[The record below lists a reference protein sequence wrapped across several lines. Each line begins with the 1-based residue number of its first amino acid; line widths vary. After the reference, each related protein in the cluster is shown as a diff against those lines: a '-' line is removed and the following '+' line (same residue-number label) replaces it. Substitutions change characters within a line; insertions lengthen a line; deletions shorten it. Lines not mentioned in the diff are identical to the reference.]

1 VDNFEGE
8 SVPRE
13 LWNNV
18 LNSLESSVNKQS
30 FNMWLK
36 DTEPLS
42 MSENILKIRVL
53 DEVTRRH
60 ISEQYLT
67 QISSKLREI
76 TGQNY
81 ICEFITSNGYAPGQD
96 DKSSVKQDAQDK
108 TFFKREPMPT
118 ESTLNPKYTF
128 ENFVIG
134 PNNQY
139 AHAAAY
145 SVSQA
150 PGTQVNPLF
159 IYGSTGLGKTHLLQA
174 IGHYCNKEKPYLKV
188 LFVSTQD
195 FISEFINSIRN
206 RTQESFQIKYRH
218 VDILLIDD
226 IQFLENKEETQNEF
240 FHVFNSLHENKKQIV
255 ISSDRPPKQIATLAD
270 RLRTRF
276 EWGMITDIQAPNLE
290 TREAILRDKAEKEKL
305 IISDDA
311 CNYIARRIKSNIR
324 ALESAVSK
332 LKMISNFS
340 SEEITIDHV
349 KLNLKELFDVDL
361 NKTVSA
367 TDIINKV
374 SEKFDVSVEDLKS
387 KSRHSRI
394 IQPRF
399 VGMYLCRELAGLTTT
414 EIGKEFGDRDH
425 STVINACNK
434 ISEDIV
440 NDPEFK
446 EHINDLIVEL
456 KS

>member
-1 VDNFEGE
+1 
-8 SVPRE
+8 
-13 LWNNV
+13 
-18 LNSLESSVNKQS
+18 
-30 FNMWLK
+30 MWLK

-42 MSENILKIRVL
+42 ISDNILKIKVI
-53 DEVTRRH
+53 DEVTKRH
-60 ISEQYLT
+60 ISEQYSN
-67 QISSKLREI
+67 QISLKLKEI

-81 ICEFITSNGYAPGQD
+81 ICEFVTTNGFPPEHKDTSKGIQTSNTNTYFKRDQM
-96 DKSSVKQDAQDK
+96 SSV
-108 TFFKREPMPT
+108 
-118 ESTLNPKYTF
+118 SSLNPKYTF

-174 IGHYCNKEKPYLKV
+174 IGNYINMEKPYLKV
-188 LFVSTQD
+188 LFVTTGD
-195 FISEFINSIRN
+195 FVTEFINAIRN

-240 FHVFNSLHENKKQIV
+240 FQVFNSLHGNKKQIV

-305 IISDDA
+305 IISDEA
-311 CNYIARRIKSNIR
+311 FNYIARRIKSNIR
-324 ALESAVSK
+324 ALEAAVSK
-332 LKMISNFS
+332 LKMVSQFS
-340 SEEITIDHV
+340 REEITIDLV
-349 KLNLKELFDVDL
+349 KLHLKELFDVDS
-361 NKTVSA
+361 NKMVSII
-367 TDIINKV
+367 DIINKV
-374 SEKFDVSVEDLKS
+374 SEKFNVSPDDLKS
-387 KSRHSRI
+387 KSRQGRI

-399 VGMYLCRELAGLTTT
+399 IGMYLARDLAGMTHTD
-414 EIGKEFGDRDH
+414 IGKEFGDRDH

-434 ISEDIV
+434 IMEDMN

-446 EHINDLIVEL
+446 ELINDLIIEL

>member
-1 VDNFEGE
+1 
-8 SVPRE
+8 VPRE

-18 LNSLESSVNKQS
+18 LHSLESSVNKQS

-42 MSENILKIRVL
+42 ISDNILKIKVI
-53 DEVTRRH
+53 DEVTKRH
-60 ISEQYLT
+60 ISEQYLN
-67 QISSKLREI
+67 QISLKLKEI
-76 TGQNY
+76 TGQQY
-81 ICEFITSNGYAPGQD
+81 ICEFVTSNGFVPEQSEKTGGIQ
-96 DKSSVKQDAQDK
+96 SVPNNSY
-108 TFFKREPMPT
+108 FKREQMST

-174 IGHYCNKEKPYLKV
+174 IGNYINHEKPYLKV
-188 LFVSTQD
+188 LFVSTGD
-195 FISEFINSIRN
+195 FITEFINAIRN

-240 FHVFNSLHENKKQIV
+240 FQVFNSLHGNKKQIA
-255 ISSDRPPKQIATLAD
+255 ISSDRPPKQIATLTD

-290 TREAILRDKAEKEKL
+290 TREAILRNKAEKEKL
-305 IISDDA
+305 VISDEA
-311 CNYIARRIKSNIR
+311 FNYIARRIKSNIR
-324 ALESAVSK
+324 ALEAAVSK
-332 LKMISNFS
+332 LKMISQFTR
-340 SEEITIDHV
+340 EEITIELV
-349 KLNLKELFDVDL
+349 KLHLKELFDVDS
-361 NKTVSA
+361 NKMVSVN
-367 TDIINKV
+367 DIINKV
-374 SEKFDVSVEDLKS
+374 SEKFDVSREDLKS

-399 VGMYLCRELAGLTTT
+399 IGMYLARDLAGMTTT
-414 EIGKEFGDRDH
+414 DIGKEFGDRDH

-434 ISEDIV
+434 IMEDMN

-446 EHINDLIVEL
+446 ELINDLIIEL

>member
-1 VDNFEGE
+1 M
-8 SVPRE
+8 PRE

-18 LNSLESSVNKQS
+18 LNSLESSVNRQS

-36 DTEPLS
+36 DTEPVS
-42 MSENILKIRVL
+42 ISDNILKIKVI
-53 DEVTRRH
+53 DEVTKRH
-60 ISEQYLT
+60 ISEQYMN
-67 QISSKLREI
+67 QISLKLKEI
-76 TGQNY
+76 TGENY
-81 ICEFITSNGYAPGQD
+81 ICEFVISNGF
-96 DKSSVKQDAQDK
+96 SSESDNSTVPQSINNNSS
-108 TFFKREPMPT
+108 FKRDQVMST
-118 ESTLNPKYTF
+118 ISTLNPKYTF

-174 IGHYCNKEKPYLKV
+174 IGHYISKEKPYLKV
-188 LFVSTQD
+188 LFVSTGD
-195 FISEFINSIRN
+195 FITEFINAIRN

-240 FHVFNSLHENKKQIV
+240 FQVFNSLHNNKKQIA

-276 EWGMITDIQAPNLE
+276 EWGMITDIQPPNLE

-305 IISDDA
+305 VISDEA
-311 CNYIARRIKSNIR
+311 FNYIARRIKSNIR
-324 ALESAVSK
+324 ALEAAVSK
-332 LKMISNFS
+332 LKMISMFS
-340 SEEITIDHV
+340 REEITIDLV
-349 KLNLKELFDVDL
+349 KQNLKELFDVDS
-361 NKTVSA
+361 NKMVSV

-374 SEKFDVSVEDLKS
+374 SEKFDVSLEDLKS

-399 VGMYLCRELAGLTTT
+399 IGMYLARELAGMTTT
-414 EIGKEFGDRDH
+414 DIGKEFGDRDH

-434 ISEDIV
+434 IMEDMN

-446 EHINDLIVEL
+446 EIINDLIIEL

>member
-1 VDNFEGE
+1 M
-8 SVPRE
+8 PRE
-13 LWNNV
+13 LWNSV
-18 LNSLESSVNKQS
+18 LESLESSVNKQS

-36 DTEPLS
+36 DTEPVSLS
-42 MSENILKIRVL
+42 NHILKIKVI

-60 ISEQYLT
+60 ISEQYLS
-67 QISSKLREI
+67 QISSKLKEI
-76 TGQNY
+76 TGINY
-81 ICEFITSNGYAPGQD
+81 VCEFIISNGFTHNKDGELSPVHSLHN
-96 DKSSVKQDAQDK
+96 KSYYKKEHVSIVQ
-108 TFFKREPMPT
+108 
-118 ESTLNPKYTF
+118 SLNPKYTF
-128 ENFVIG
+128 DNFVVG

-139 AHAAAY
+139 AHAASY

-174 IGHYCNKEKPYLKV
+174 IGHFVSIEKPFLKV

-195 FISEFINSIRN
+195 FIAEFINSIRN

-240 FHVFNSLHENKKQIV
+240 FHVFNTLHENKKQIV
-255 ISSDRPPKQIATLAD
+255 ISSDRPPKQISTLAD

-290 TREAILRDKAEKEKL
+290 TREAILRDKAEKEK
-305 IISDDA
+305 IMISDEA
-311 CNYIARRIKSNIR
+311 FNYIARRIKSNIR

-332 LKMISNFS
+332 LKMISMFKN
-340 SEEITIDHV
+340 EQITLDDV
-349 KLNLKELFDVDL
+349 KLNLKELFDVDS
-361 NKTVSA
+361 NKMVSI
-367 TDIINKV
+367 TDIMNKV
-374 SEKFDVSVEDLKS
+374 SERFNVSVSDLTS

-394 IQPRF
+394 VQPRF
-399 VGMYLCRELAGLTTT
+399 ISIYLARELSGMTTT
-414 EIGKEFGDRDH
+414 EIGREFGDRDH

-434 ISEDIV
+434 IFVDM
-440 NDPEFK
+440 NRDPELK
-446 EHINDLIVEL
+446 ELISDLIVEL

>member
-1 VDNFEGE
+1 M
-8 SVPRE
+8 PRE

-18 LNSLESSVNKQS
+18 LQSLESSVNRQS

-42 MSENILKIRVL
+42 LKDQILKIKVI

-60 ISEQYLT
+60 ISEQYMP

-76 TGQNY
+76 TGKNFS
-81 ICEFITSNGYAPGQD
+81 CEFIISNGFAANHDQEDPVSGQSTQSPLFMRDKIAPV
-96 DKSSVKQDAQDK
+96 S
-108 TFFKREPMPT
+108 P
-118 ESTLNPKYTF
+118 LNPKYTF
-128 ENFVIG
+128 ENFVVG

-139 AHAAAY
+139 AHAASY

-174 IGHYCNKEKPYLKV
+174 IGHYINKEKPYLKV
-188 LFVSTQD
+188 LFVSTQN
-195 FISEFINSIRN
+195 FLAEFVNSIRN
-206 RTQESFQIKYRH
+206 GTQASFQIKYRH

-255 ISSDRPPKQIATLAD
+255 ISSDRPPKQISTLAD

-276 EWGMITDIQAPNLE
+276 EWGMITDIQPPNLE
-290 TREAILRDKAEKEKL
+290 TREAILRDKADKEK
-305 IISDDA
+305 IVISDEA
-311 CNYIARRIKSNIR
+311 FNYIARRIKSNIR

-332 LKMISNFS
+332 LKMISMFKNEQIS
-340 SEEITIDHV
+340 IDDV
-349 KLNLKELFDVDL
+349 KVNLKELFDVDS
-361 NKTVSA
+361 NKMVS
-367 TDIINKV
+367 IIEIMNKV
-374 SEKFDVSVEDLKS
+374 AEKFNVSVEDLKS

-394 IQPRF
+394 VQPRF
-399 VGMYLCRELAGLTTT
+399 IGIYLSRELTGMTTT
-414 EIGKEFGDRDH
+414 DIGREFGDRDH

-434 ISEDIV
+434 ISEDMKR
-440 NDPEFK
+440 DAEFK
-446 EHINDLIVEL
+446 EFISDLIFEI
-456 KS
+456 KG

>member
-1 VDNFEGE
+1 
-8 SVPRE
+8 
-13 LWNNV
+13 
-18 LNSLESSVNKQS
+18 
-30 FNMWLK
+30 MWLK
-36 DTEPLS
+36 DTQPLS
-42 MSENILKIRVL
+42 IKENIFKIKVM
-53 DEVTRRH
+53 DEVARRH
-60 ISEQYLT
+60 ITEQYIT
-67 QISSKLREI
+67 QISSKLKEI

-81 ICEFITSNGYAPGQD
+81 ICEIVTSNGFTPEPADSGAPAM
-96 DKSSVKQDAQDK
+96 KNNPI
-108 TFFKREPMPT
+108 FKREQMQT
-118 ESTLNPKYTF
+118 ESTLNPQYTF

-150 PGTQVNPLF
+150 PGNQVNPLF

-174 IGHYCNKEKPYLKV
+174 IGHYINREKPYLKV
-188 LFVSTQD
+188 LFISTQN

-218 VDILLIDD
+218 VDLLLIDD
-226 IQFLENKEETQNEF
+226 IQFIETKEETQNEF
-240 FHVFNSLHENKKQIV
+240 FNVFNSLHENKKQIV

-276 EWGMITDIQAPNLE
+276 EWGMIIDIQAPNLE
-290 TREAILRDKAEKEKL
+290 TREAILRNKAEKEKL
-305 IISDDA
+305 MISDEA
-311 CNYIARRIKSNIR
+311 FSYIARRIKSNIR

-332 LKMISNFS
+332 LKMISMFDGS
-340 SEEITIDHV
+340 EITIDHV
-349 KLNLKELFDVDL
+349 KINLKELFDVDS
-361 NKTVSA
+361 NKMVSIS
-367 TDIINKV
+367 DIMNKV
-374 SEKFDVSVEDLKS
+374 SEKFDVSVDDLKS

-399 VGMYLCRELAGLTTT
+399 IGMYLSRELAGMTTT
-414 EIGKEFGDRDH
+414 DIGKEFGDRDH

-434 ISEDIV
+434 ITDDMNSNSEFKEIV
-440 NDPEFK
+440 ND
-446 EHINDLIVEL
+446 LIIEL

>member
-1 VDNFEGE
+1 M
-8 SVPRE
+8 PRE

-18 LNSLESSVNKQS
+18 LLSLESSVNKQS

-36 DTEPLS
+36 DTEPVS
-42 MSENILKIRVL
+42 ISDNILKIKVI
-53 DEVTRRH
+53 DEVTKRH
-60 ISEQYLT
+60 ISEQYLN
-67 QISSKLREI
+67 QISLKLREI
-76 TGQNY
+76 TGQQY
-81 ICEFITSNGYAPGQD
+81 ICEFVTSNGFVSEHS
-96 DKSSVKQDAQDK
+96 DKNNGIQSMPNNSY
-108 TFFKREPMPT
+108 FKRDQM
-118 ESTLNPKYTF
+118 STVSSLNPKYTF

-174 IGHYCNKEKPYLKV
+174 IGNYINIEKPYLKV
-188 LFVSTQD
+188 LFVSTGD
-195 FISEFINSIRN
+195 FITEFINAIRN

-240 FHVFNSLHENKKQIV
+240 FQVFNSLHGNKKQIV

-305 IISDDA
+305 DISDEA
-311 CNYIARRIKSNIR
+311 FNYIARRIKSNIR
-324 ALESAVSK
+324 ALEAAVSK
-332 LKMISNFS
+332 LKMITQFTR
-340 SEEITIDHV
+340 EEISIDLV
-349 KLNLKELFDVDL
+349 KLHLKELFDVDS
-361 NKTVSA
+361 NKMVSIS
-367 TDIINKV
+367 DIINKV
-374 SEKFDVSVEDLKS
+374 SEKFGVSQEDLKS

-399 VGMYLCRELAGLTTT
+399 IGMYLARDLAGMTTT
-414 EIGKEFGDRDH
+414 DIGKEFGDRDH

-434 ISEDIV
+434 ILEDMN

-446 EHINDLIVEL
+446 ELINDLIIEL

>member
-1 VDNFEGE
+1 L
-8 SVPRE
+8 PRE

-18 LNSLESSVNKQS
+18 LQSLESCINKQS

-36 DTEPLS
+36 DTEPVS
-42 MSENILKIRVL
+42 ISENLLTIKVI

-60 ISEQYLT
+60 IAEQYLPK
-67 QISSKLREI
+67 ISIKLKEI

-81 ICEFITSNGYAPGQD
+81 ICELVTSNGYVPESKPGRYSNSGLHSINSTRDQM
-96 DKSSVKQDAQDK
+96 SVV
-108 TFFKREPMPT
+108 
-118 ESTLNPKYTF
+118 STLNPKYTF
-128 ENFVIG
+128 DNFVIG

-139 AHAAAY
+139 ACAAAE
-145 SVSQA
+145 SVANA

-174 IGHYCNKEKPYLKV
+174 IGHFINKEKPYLKV
-188 LFVSTQD
+188 LFVSTGD
-195 FISEFINSIRN
+195 FITEFINSIRN

-218 VDILLIDD
+218 VDLLLIDD

-276 EWGMITDIQAPNLE
+276 EWGMITDIGVPNLE
-290 TREAILRDKAEKEKL
+290 TREAILRNKAEKENL
-305 IISDDA
+305 AISDDVF
-311 CNYIARRIKSNIR
+311 NYIARRIKSNIR
-324 ALESAVSK
+324 ALEAAVSK
-332 LKMISNFS
+332 LKMISMK
-340 SEEITIDHV
+340 EQITIDHV
-349 KLNLKELFDVDL
+349 KIHLKELFDVDS
-361 NKTVSA
+361 NKMVSIS
-367 TDIINKV
+367 DIIKKV
-374 SEKFDVSVEDLKS
+374 AEKYDVSVEDIKS

-399 VGMYLCRELAGLTTT
+399 IGMYLSRELAGMTTT
-414 EIGKEFGDRDH
+414 DIGKEFGDRDH

-434 ISEDIV
+434 ILDDMN
-440 NDPEFK
+440 NDSEFK
-446 EHINDLIVEL
+446 ELINDLILEL

>member
-1 VDNFEGE
+1 MEI
-8 SVPRE
+8 
-13 LWNNV
+13 WNTV
-18 LNSLESSVNKQS
+18 LHSLEASVNKQS

-36 DTEPLS
+36 DIEPIS
-42 MSENILKIRVL
+42 ISNNILTIKVT

-60 ISEQYLT
+60 ISEQYLN
-67 QISSKLREI
+67 QIYSKLKEI

-81 ICEFITSNGYAPGQD
+81 KCELITSNGLSIESEKKDTQN
-96 DKSSVKQDAQDK
+96 SVSFTINNNQQK
-108 TFFKREPMPT
+108 TRNIMSDM
-118 ESTLNPKYTF
+118 STLNPKYTF

-174 IGHYCNKEKPYLKV
+174 IGHYISQEKPYLKI

-195 FISEFINSIRN
+195 FISEFINAIRN
-206 RTQESFQIKYRH
+206 RTPESFQIKYRH
-218 VDILLIDD
+218 VDLLLIDD

-240 FHVFNSLHENKKQIV
+240 FHVFNQLHENKKQIV

-290 TREAILRDKAEKEKL
+290 TREAILRDKADKEKL
-305 IISDDA
+305 IISDEA
-311 CNYIARRIKSNIR
+311 FNYIARRIKSNIR
-324 ALESAVSK
+324 ALEAAVSK
-332 LKMISNFS
+332 LNMISSFS
-340 SEEITIDHV
+340 NQEITIDLV
-349 KLNLKELFDVDL
+349 KMHLKELFDVDS
-361 NKTVSA
+361 NKMVSV
-367 TDIINKV
+367 TDIIKKV
-374 SEKFDVSVEDLKS
+374 SVKFDVSVEDIKS

-399 VGMYLCRELAGLTTT
+399 IGMYLARELAGMTTT
-414 EIGKEFGDRDH
+414 DIGKEFGDRDH

-434 ISEDIV
+434 IFEDMK

-446 EHINDLIVEL
+446 ELIDDLIIEL

>member
-1 VDNFEGE
+1 M
-8 SVPRE
+8 PKE
-13 LWNNV
+13 LWNSV
-18 LNSLESSVNKQS
+18 LQSMESSVNKQS

-36 DTEPLS
+36 DTEPVS
-42 MSENILKIRVL
+42 ISDNILKIKVI

-60 ISEQYLT
+60 ITERYLT
-67 QISSKLREI
+67 QICSKLKEI
-76 TGQNY
+76 TGRMY
-81 ICEFITSNGYAPGQD
+81 VCEFITSNGASVDNRNFAAVQKNTNRFSAGQFPD
-96 DKSSVKQDAQDK
+96 TTS
-108 TFFKREPMPT
+108 
-118 ESTLNPKYTF
+118 LNPKYTF

-150 PGTQVNPLF
+150 PGTQINPLF

-174 IGHYCNKEKPYLKV
+174 IGQYINREKPYLKV
-188 LFVSTQD
+188 LFISTQD

-240 FHVFNSLHENKKQIV
+240 FHVFNSLHENKKQIA
-255 ISSDRPPKQIATLAD
+255 ISSDRPPKLIATLAD

-276 EWGMITDIQAPNLE
+276 EWGMITDIQPPNLE

-311 CNYIARRIKSNIR
+311 FNYIARRIKSNIR

-332 LKMISNFS
+332 LKMIATLNNEQIS
-340 SEEITIDHV
+340 IDHV
-349 KLNLKELFDVDL
+349 KVYLKELFDIDSNRMV
-361 NKTVSA
+361 TVL
-367 TDIINKV
+367 DIMKKV
-374 SEKFDVSVEDLKS
+374 AEKFFVTVDDIKS

-399 VGMYLCRELAGLTTT
+399 IGMYLARELTGMTTT
-414 EIGKEFGDRDH
+414 DIGREFGDRDH
-425 STVINACNK
+425 STVINAYNK
-434 ISEDIV
+434 ISEDMT
-440 NDPEFK
+440 NDSELK
-446 EHINDLIVEL
+446 ELVNDLIVEL
-456 KS
+456 KC

>member
-1 VDNFEGE
+1 
-8 SVPRE
+8 
-13 LWNNV
+13 
-18 LNSLESSVNKQS
+18 
-30 FNMWLK
+30 MWLK
-36 DTEPLS
+36 DTQPLS
-42 MSENILKIRVL
+42 ITENIFKIKVM

-60 ISEQYLT
+60 ITEQYIT
-67 QISSKLREI
+67 QISSKLKEI

-81 ICEFITSNGYAPGQD
+81 ICEIVTSNGFVPDQAE
-96 DKSSVKQDAQDK
+96 SRAATAQN
-108 TFFKREPMPT
+108 TQVFKRDQMIT
-118 ESTLNPKYTF
+118 ESTLNPQYTF

-174 IGHYCNKEKPYLKV
+174 IGHYINKEKPYLKV
-188 LFVSTQD
+188 LFVSTQN
-195 FISEFINSIRN
+195 FISEFINAIRN

-218 VDILLIDD
+218 VDLLLIDD
-226 IQFLENKEETQNEF
+226 IQFIENKEETQNEF
-240 FHVFNSLHENKKQIV
+240 FNVFNSLHENKKQIV

-276 EWGMITDIQAPNLE
+276 EWGMIIDIQAPNLE
-290 TREAILRDKAEKEKL
+290 TREAILRNKAEKEQL
-305 IISDDA
+305 IISDEA
-311 CNYIARRIKSNIR
+311 FGYIARRIKSNIR

-332 LKMISNFS
+332 LKMISMFS
-340 SEEITIDHV
+340 GSEITIENV
-349 KLNLKELFDVDL
+349 KINLKELFDVDS
-361 NKTVSA
+361 NKMVSV

-374 SEKFDVSVEDLKS
+374 SAKFDVSVEDLKS
-387 KSRHSRI
+387 KSRHGRL

-399 VGMYLCRELAGLTTT
+399 IGMYLARELAGMTTT
-414 EIGKEFGDRDH
+414 DIGKEFGDRDH

-434 ISEDIV
+434 IIEDM
-440 NDPEFK
+440 NSNNEFK
-446 EHINDLIVEL
+446 EIIDDLIVEL

>member
-1 VDNFEGE
+1 
-8 SVPRE
+8 
-13 LWNNV
+13 
-18 LNSLESSVNKQS
+18 
-30 FNMWLK
+30 MWLK

-42 MSENILKIRVL
+42 ISDNILKIKVI
-53 DEVTRRH
+53 DEVTKRH
-60 ISEQYLT
+60 ISEQYSN
-67 QISSKLREI
+67 QISLKLKEI
-76 TGQNY
+76 TGLNY
-81 ICEFITSNGYAPGQD
+81 ICEFVTTNGFSPEQK
-96 DKSSVKQDAQDK
+96 DKSIGSQPVNSNSY
-108 TFFKREPMPT
+108 FKREQM
-118 ESTLNPKYTF
+118 SSVSSLNPKYTF

-174 IGHYCNKEKPYLKV
+174 IGNYINMEKPYLKV
-188 LFVSTQD
+188 LFVTTGD
-195 FISEFINSIRN
+195 FVTEFINAIRN

-240 FHVFNSLHENKKQIV
+240 FQVFNSLHGNKKQIV

-305 IISDDA
+305 VISDEA
-311 CNYIARRIKSNIR
+311 FNYIARRIKSNIR
-324 ALESAVSK
+324 ALEAAVSK
-332 LKMISNFS
+332 LKMVSQFS
-340 SEEITIDHV
+340 REEITIDLV
-349 KLNLKELFDVDL
+349 KLHLKELFDVDS
-361 NKTVSA
+361 NKMVSIS
-367 TDIINKV
+367 DIISKV
-374 SEKFDVSVEDLKS
+374 SEKFNVSPDDLKS
-387 KSRHSRI
+387 KSRQGRI

-399 VGMYLCRELAGLTTT
+399 IGMYLARDLAGMTHTD
-414 EIGKEFGDRDH
+414 IGKEFGDRDH

-434 ISEDIV
+434 IMDDIK

-446 EHINDLIVEL
+446 ELINDLIIEL

>member
-1 VDNFEGE
+1 VQKQ
-8 SVPRE
+8 
-13 LWNNV
+13 LWNSV
-18 LNSLESSVNKQS
+18 LQSLEMNVNRQS

-36 DTEPLS
+36 DTEPVS
-42 MSENILKIRVL
+42 VSDNILKIKVI

-60 ISEQYLT
+60 ISEQYLP
-67 QISSKLREI
+67 QIYSKLREL
-76 TGQNY
+76 TGRNY
-81 ICEFITSNGYAPGQD
+81 VCEFITSNGTLFQNNETGNTTGE
-96 DKSSVKQDAQDK
+96 KKVNSSMRDQ
-108 TFFKREPMPT
+108 MSNI
-118 ESTLNPKYTF
+118 STLNPKYTF

-159 IYGSTGLGKTHLLQA
+159 IYGLTGLGKTHLLQA
-174 IGHYCNKEKPYLKV
+174 IGHYINKEKPYLKV

-206 RTQESFQIKYRH
+206 RTQESFQIKYRL

-255 ISSDRPPKQIATLAD
+255 ISSDRPPKLIATLAD

-290 TREAILRDKAEKEKL
+290 TREAILRDKADKEKL
-305 IISDDA
+305 IISDEA
-311 CNYIARRIKSNIR
+311 FSYIARRIKSNIR

-332 LKMISNFS
+332 LKMLSRFHDEQIS
-340 SEEITIDHV
+340 IDQV
-349 KLNLKELFDVDL
+349 KIYLKELFDVDS
-361 NKTVSA
+361 NKSVS
-367 TDIINKV
+367 V
-374 SEKFDVSVEDLKS
+374 SEIMKKIEEKFYVSVDEIKS
-387 KSRHSRI
+387 KGRHSKI

-399 VGMYLCRELAGLTTT
+399 VGMYLARELSGMTTT
-414 EIGKEFGDRDH
+414 DIGKEFGDRDH

-434 ISEDIV
+434 IAEDMK
-440 NDPEFK
+440 NNPEFK
-446 EHINDLIVEL
+446 ELIDDLIMEL

>member
-1 VDNFEGE
+1 M
-8 SVPRE
+8 PRE
-13 LWNNV
+13 IWNTV
-18 LNSLESSVNKQS
+18 LESLESSVNKQS

-36 DTEPLS
+36 DTQPLS
-42 MSENILKIRVL
+42 ITENIFKIKVM

-60 ISEQYLT
+60 ITEQYIT
-67 QISSKLREI
+67 QISSKLKEI

-81 ICEFITSNGYAPGQD
+81 ICEIVTSNGFVPDQAE
-96 DKSSVKQDAQDK
+96 SRAATAQN
-108 TFFKREPMPT
+108 TQVFKRDQMIT
-118 ESTLNPKYTF
+118 ESTLNPQYTF

-174 IGHYCNKEKPYLKV
+174 IGHYINKEKPYLKV
-188 LFVSTQD
+188 LFVSTQN
-195 FISEFINSIRN
+195 FISEFINAIRN

-218 VDILLIDD
+218 VDLLLIDD
-226 IQFLENKEETQNEF
+226 IQFIENKEETQNEF
-240 FHVFNSLHENKKQIV
+240 FNVFNSLHENKKQIV

-276 EWGMITDIQAPNLE
+276 EWGMIIDIQAPNLE
-290 TREAILRDKAEKEKL
+290 TREAILRNKAEKEQL
-305 IISDDA
+305 IISDEA
-311 CNYIARRIKSNIR
+311 FGYIARRIKSNIR

-332 LKMISNFS
+332 LKMISMFS
-340 SEEITIDHV
+340 GSEITIENV
-349 KLNLKELFDVDL
+349 KINLKELFDVDS
-361 NKTVSA
+361 NKMVSV

-374 SEKFDVSVEDLKS
+374 SAKFDVSVEDLKS
-387 KSRHSRI
+387 KSRHGRL

-399 VGMYLCRELAGLTTT
+399 IGMYLARELAGMTTT
-414 EIGKEFGDRDH
+414 DIGKEFGDRDH

-434 ISEDIV
+434 IIEDM
-440 NDPEFK
+440 NSNNEFK
-446 EHINDLIVEL
+446 EIIDDLIVEL

>member
-1 VDNFEGE
+1 M
-8 SVPRE
+8 PKE
-13 LWNNV
+13 LWNTV
-18 LNSLESSVNKQS
+18 LESLELSVNKQS
-30 FNMWLK
+30 FNLWLK
-36 DTEPLS
+36 DTEPVS
-42 MSENILKIRVL
+42 ISDNTIKIKVI

-60 ISEQYLT
+60 ISEQYLP
-67 QISSKLREI
+67 QISSKLKEI

-81 ICEFITSNGYAPGQD
+81 LCEFITSNGSIVE
-96 DKSSVKQDAQDK
+96 DKAKYTGNLAKNSVSIMSMKNQIS
-108 TFFKREPMPT
+108 T

-139 AHAAAY
+139 AHAAAF
-145 SVSQA
+145 SISQA

-174 IGHYCNKEKPYLKV
+174 IGHYINNEKPYLKV

-240 FHVFNSLHENKKQIV
+240 FHVFNSLHENKKQIA
-255 ISSDRPPKQIATLAD
+255 ISSDRPPKLIATLAD

-276 EWGMITDIQAPNLE
+276 EWGMITDIQPPNLE
-290 TREAILRDKAEKEKL
+290 TREAILRDKADKEKL

-311 CNYIARRIKSNIR
+311 FSYIARRIKSNIR

-332 LKMISNFS
+332 LKMISTINNEQIS
-340 SEEITIDHV
+340 IDHA
-349 KLNLKELFDVDL
+349 KIYLKELFDVDS
-361 NKTVSA
+361 NKMIPVS
-367 TDIINKV
+367 DIIKKV
-374 SEKFDVSVEDLKS
+374 GQKFDVSIDDIKS

-399 VGMYLCRELAGLTTT
+399 IGMYLARELAGMTTT
-414 EIGKEFGDRDH
+414 DVGKEFGDRDH

-434 ISEDIV
+434 ITEDMKS
-440 NDPEFK
+440 DSEFK
-446 EHINDLIVEL
+446 EFINDLIVEL

>member
-1 VDNFEGE
+1 M
-8 SVPRE
+8 PRE
-13 LWNNV
+13 IWNNV
-18 LNSLESSVNKQS
+18 LESLESSVNKQS

-36 DTEPLS
+36 DTQPLS
-42 MSENILKIRVL
+42 ISENIFRIKVM

-60 ISEQYLT
+60 ITEQYIT
-67 QISSKLREI
+67 QISSKLKEI

-81 ICEFITSNGYAPGQD
+81 VCEIVTSNGFSKEQSDTVPSHNSQI
-96 DKSSVKQDAQDK
+96 
-108 TFFKREPMPT
+108 FKRDPMIT
-118 ESTLNPKYTF
+118 ESTLNPQYTF
-128 ENFVIG
+128 ENFVVG

-174 IGHYCNKEKPYLKV
+174 IGHYIKREKPYLKV
-188 LFVSTQD
+188 LFVSTQN
-195 FISEFINSIRN
+195 FISEFINAIRN

-218 VDILLIDD
+218 VDLLLIDD
-226 IQFLENKEETQNEF
+226 IQFIENKEETQNEF
-240 FHVFNSLHENKKQIV
+240 FNVFNSLHENKKQIV

-276 EWGMITDIQAPNLE
+276 EWGMIIDIQAPNLE
-290 TREAILRDKAEKEKL
+290 TREAILRNKAEKEKL
-305 IISDDA
+305 IISDEA
-311 CNYIARRIKSNIR
+311 FSYIARRIKSNIR

-332 LKMISNFS
+332 LKMISMFS
-340 SEEITIDHV
+340 GSEITIDHV
-349 KLNLKELFDVDL
+349 KTNLKELFDVDS
-361 NKTVSA
+361 NKMVSI

-374 SEKFDVSVEDLKS
+374 SEKFGVTVEDLKS
-387 KSRHSRI
+387 KNRQSRI

-399 VGMYLCRELAGLTTT
+399 IGMYLARELAGMTTT
-414 EIGKEFGDRDH
+414 DIGKEFGDRDH

-434 ISEDIV
+434 IIDDM
-440 NDPEFK
+440 NNNTEFK
-446 EHINDLIVEL
+446 EIVDDLIIEL

>member
-1 VDNFEGE
+1 
-8 SVPRE
+8 
-13 LWNNV
+13 
-18 LNSLESSVNKQS
+18 
-30 FNMWLK
+30 MWLK

-42 MSENILKIRVL
+42 ITDNILKIKVI
-53 DEVTRRH
+53 DEVTKRH
-60 ISEQYLT
+60 ISEQYLN
-67 QISSKLREI
+67 QISLKLKEI
-76 TGQNY
+76 TGQQY
-81 ICEFITSNGYAPGQD
+81 ICEFVTSNGFVAESTET
-96 DKSSVKQDAQDK
+96 KSSMSSSSMPAN
-108 TFFKREPMPT
+108 TYFKRDQMST

-174 IGHYCNKEKPYLKV
+174 IGNYINQEKPYLKV
-188 LFVSTQD
+188 LFVSTGD
-195 FISEFINSIRN
+195 FITEFINAIRN

-240 FHVFNSLHENKKQIV
+240 FQVFNSLHGNKKQIA

-290 TREAILRDKAEKEKL
+290 TREAILRDKADKEKL
-305 IISDDA
+305 VISDEA
-311 CNYIARRIKSNIR
+311 FNYIARRIKSNIR
-324 ALESAVSK
+324 ALEAAVSK
-332 LKMISNFS
+332 LKMISQFS
-340 SEEITIDHV
+340 REEITIDLV
-349 KLNLKELFDVDL
+349 KFHLKELFDVDS
-361 NKTVSA
+361 NKMVSVN
-367 TDIINKV
+367 DIINKV
-374 SEKFDVSVEDLKS
+374 SERFDVSREDLKS

-399 VGMYLCRELAGLTTT
+399 IGMYLARDLAGMTTT
-414 EIGKEFGDRDH
+414 DIGKEFGDRDH

-434 ISEDIV
+434 IMEDMN

-446 EHINDLIVEL
+446 ELINDLIVEL

>member
-1 VDNFEGE
+1 M
-8 SVPRE
+8 PRE

-18 LNSLESSVNKQS
+18 LESLESSVNKQS

-42 MSENILKIRVL
+42 ISDNILKIKVI
-53 DEVTRRH
+53 DEVTKRH
-60 ISEQYLT
+60 ISEQYSN
-67 QISSKLREI
+67 QIALKLKEI

-81 ICEFITSNGYAPGQD
+81 ICEFVTTNGFSPEQKDTSKGTLPANTNTYFKRDQM
-96 DKSSVKQDAQDK
+96 SSV
-108 TFFKREPMPT
+108 
-118 ESTLNPKYTF
+118 SSLNPKYTF

-174 IGHYCNKEKPYLKV
+174 IGNYINLEKPYLKV
-188 LFVSTQD
+188 LFVTTGD
-195 FISEFINSIRN
+195 FVTEFINAIRN

-240 FHVFNSLHENKKQIV
+240 FQVFNSLHGNKKQIV

-305 IISDDA
+305 VISDEA
-311 CNYIARRIKSNIR
+311 FNYIARRIKSNIR
-324 ALESAVSK
+324 ALEAAVSK
-332 LKMISNFS
+332 LKMVSQFS
-340 SEEITIDHV
+340 MEEITIDLV
-349 KLNLKELFDVDL
+349 KLHLKELFDVDS
-361 NKTVSA
+361 NKMVSIS
-367 TDIINKV
+367 DIINKV
-374 SEKFDVSVEDLKS
+374 SEKFNVSSDDLKS
-387 KSRHSRI
+387 KSRQGRI

-399 VGMYLCRELAGLTTT
+399 IGMYLARDLAGMTTT
-414 EIGKEFGDRDH
+414 DIGKEFGDRDH

-434 ISEDIV
+434 ITEDMN

-446 EHINDLIVEL
+446 ELINDLIIEL

>member
-1 VDNFEGE
+1 M
-8 SVPRE
+8 PRE
-13 LWNNV
+13 IWNNV
-18 LNSLESSVNKQS
+18 LESLESSVNKQS

-36 DTEPLS
+36 DTQPLS
-42 MSENILKIRVL
+42 INENIFKIKVT

-60 ISEQYLT
+60 ITEQYIT
-67 QISSKLREI
+67 QISSKLKEI

-81 ICEFITSNGYAPGQD
+81 ICEIVTSNGFSPEQSEAVPAISTAYSNQ
-96 DKSSVKQDAQDK
+96 V
-108 TFFKREPMPT
+108 FKRDQMIPET
-118 ESTLNPKYTF
+118 TLNPQYTF
-128 ENFVIG
+128 ENFVVG

-174 IGHYCNKEKPYLKV
+174 IGHYINREKPFLKV
-188 LFVSTQD
+188 LFVSTQN
-195 FISEFINSIRN
+195 FISEFINAIRN

-218 VDILLIDD
+218 VDLLLIDD
-226 IQFLENKEETQNEF
+226 IQFIENKEETQNEF
-240 FHVFNSLHENKKQIV
+240 FNVFNSLHENKKQIV

-276 EWGMITDIQAPNLE
+276 EWGMIIDIQAPNLE
-290 TREAILRDKAEKEKL
+290 TREAILRNKAEKEKL
-305 IISDDA
+305 IISDEA
-311 CNYIARRIKSNIR
+311 FSYIARRIKSNIR

-332 LKMISNFS
+332 LKMISMFS
-340 SEEITIDHV
+340 GSEITIDHV
-349 KLNLKELFDVDL
+349 KTNLKELFDVDS
-361 NKTVSA
+361 NKMVSV
-367 TDIINKV
+367 TDIMTKV
-374 SEKFDVSVEDLKS
+374 SERFDVSVDDLKS

-399 VGMYLCRELAGLTTT
+399 IGMYLARELAGMTTT
-414 EIGKEFGDRDH
+414 DIGKEFGDRDH

-434 ISEDIV
+434 IIDDMNTNS
-440 NDPEFK
+440 EFK
-446 EHINDLIVEL
+446 EMVDDLIIEL

>member
-1 VDNFEGE
+1 
-8 SVPRE
+8 VPRE
-13 LWNNV
+13 LWNSV

-42 MSENILKIRVL
+42 MTENILKIRVI
-53 DEVTRRH
+53 DDVTRRH

-67 QISSKLREI
+67 QISSKLKEI

-81 ICEFITSNGYAPGQD
+81 ICEFITSNGHKPEQD
-96 DKSSVKQDAQDK
+96 EKSSVQQSAQEK
-108 TFFKREPMPT
+108 TFFKREPMST

-174 IGHYCNKEKPYLKV
+174 IGHYCNKEKPFLKV

-332 LKMISNFS
+332 LKMISMFS

-349 KLNLKELFDVDL
+349 KLNLKELFDVDS

-399 VGMYLCRELAGLTTT
+399 IGMYLCRELAGMTTT

-434 ISEDIV
+434 ISEDIM

>member
-1 VDNFEGE
+1 M
-8 SVPRE
+8 PRD

-18 LNSLESSVNKQS
+18 LHSLESSINIQS

-42 MSENILKIRVL
+42 ISDNILKIKVL
-53 DEVTRRH
+53 DEVARRH
-60 ISEQYLT
+60 IAEQYSG
-67 QISSKLREI
+67 QISLKLKEI

-81 ICEFITSNGYAPGQD
+81 VCEFVTSNGY
-96 DKSSVKQDAQDK
+96 SSEFPETVSDTQPAQSQIVINNNQMS
-108 TFFKREPMPT
+108 PV
-118 ESTLNPKYTF
+118 STLNPRYTF

-174 IGHYCNKEKPYLKV
+174 IGHYINREKPYLKV
-188 LFVSTQD
+188 LFVSTGD
-195 FISEFINSIRN
+195 FITEFINAIRN
-206 RTQESFQIKYRH
+206 RTQESFQIKYRN

-226 IQFLENKEETQNEF
+226 IQFLEKKEETQNEF
-240 FHVFNSLHENKKQIV
+240 FHVFNSLHQNRKQIV
-255 ISSDRPPKQIATLAD
+255 ISSDRPPKQIATLTD

-276 EWGMITDIQAPNLE
+276 EGGMITDIQAPNLE
-290 TREAILRDKAEKEKL
+290 TREAILRDKADKEKL
-305 IISDDA
+305 VISDDA
-311 CNYIARRIKSNIR
+311 FNYIARRIKSNIR
-324 ALESAVSK
+324 ALEAAVSK
-332 LKMISNFS
+332 LKMIMMFTN
-340 SEEITIDHV
+340 EEITIDHV
-349 KLNLKELFDVDL
+349 KVHLKELFDVDSSKMVSVTDIL
-361 NKTVSA
+361 NKVA
-367 TDIINKV
+367 
-374 SEKFDVSVEDLKS
+374 EKYFVSVEDIKS
-387 KSRHSRI
+387 KSRNSRI

-399 VGMYLCRELAGLTTT
+399 IGMYLARELAGMTTT
-414 EIGKEFGDRDH
+414 DIGKEFGDRDH

-434 ISEDIV
+434 IAEDM
-440 NDPEFK
+440 DKDSEFK
-446 EHINDLIVEL
+446 ERIHDLMVEL

>member
-1 VDNFEGE
+1 
-8 SVPRE
+8 
-13 LWNNV
+13 
-18 LNSLESSVNKQS
+18 
-30 FNMWLK
+30 MWLK

-42 MSENILKIRVL
+42 ISENTLKIKVI
-53 DEVTRRH
+53 DEVTKRH
-60 ISEQYLT
+60 ISEQYLN
-67 QISSKLREI
+67 QISLKLKEI
-76 TGQNY
+76 TGLHY
-81 ICEFITSNGYAPGQD
+81 ICEFVTSNGSGTEQSQNSNGSQAMPTTSY
-96 DKSSVKQDAQDK
+96 
-108 TFFKREPMPT
+108 FKREPMST

-174 IGHYCNKEKPYLKV
+174 IGNYINHEKPYLKV
-188 LFVSTQD
+188 LFVSTGD
-195 FISEFINSIRN
+195 FITEFINAIRN

-240 FHVFNSLHENKKQIV
+240 FQVFNSLHGNKKQIV

-305 IISDDA
+305 VISDEA
-311 CNYIARRIKSNIR
+311 FNYIARRIKSNIR
-324 ALESAVSK
+324 ALEAAVSK
-332 LKMISNFS
+332 LKMISQFTR
-340 SEEITIDHV
+340 EEISIDMV
-349 KLNLKELFDVDL
+349 KLHLKELFDVDS
-361 NKTVSA
+361 NKMVSIG
-367 TDIINKV
+367 DIINKV
-374 SEKFDVSVEDLKS
+374 SEKFDVSQEDLKS

-399 VGMYLCRELAGLTTT
+399 IGMYLARDLAGMTTT
-414 EIGKEFGDRDH
+414 DIGKEFGDRDH

-434 ISEDIV
+434 IMEDMN

-446 EHINDLIVEL
+446 ELINDLIIEL

>member
-1 VDNFEGE
+1 M
-8 SVPRE
+8 PRE

-42 MSENILKIRVL
+42 ISENILKIRVI

-67 QISSKLREI
+67 QISSKIREI

-81 ICEFITSNGYAPGQD
+81 ICEFITSNGYAPDQNE
-96 DKSSVKQDAQDK
+96 KSSVKQAVQDK
-108 TFFKREPMPT
+108 TFFKREPMST
-118 ESTLNPKYTF
+118 ESTLNPKYIF
-128 ENFVIG
+128 DNFVIG

-332 LKMISNFS
+332 LKMISMFS

-349 KLNLKELFDVDL
+349 KINLKELFDVDL
-361 NKTVSA
+361 KKTVSA
-367 TDIINKV
+367 TDIIQKV

-399 VGMYLCRELAGLTTT
+399 VGMYLCRELAGMTTT

-434 ISEDIV
+434 ISEDMLS
-440 NDPEFK
+440 DPEFK
-446 EHINDLIVEL
+446 EHIGDLIVEL

>member
-1 VDNFEGE
+1 
-8 SVPRE
+8 
-13 LWNNV
+13 
-18 LNSLESSVNKQS
+18 
-30 FNMWLK
+30 
-36 DTEPLS
+36 
-42 MSENILKIRVL
+42 LKIKVI
-53 DEVTRRH
+53 DEVTKRH
-60 ISEQYLT
+60 ISEQYSN
-67 QISSKLREI
+67 QISLKLKEI
-76 TGQNY
+76 TGLNY
-81 ICEFITSNGYAPGQD
+81 ICEFVTTNGFSPEQK
-96 DKSSVKQDAQDK
+96 DKSIGSQPVNSNSY
-108 TFFKREPMPT
+108 FKREQM
-118 ESTLNPKYTF
+118 SSVSSLNPKYTF

-174 IGHYCNKEKPYLKV
+174 IGNYINMEKPYLKV
-188 LFVSTQD
+188 LFVTTGD
-195 FISEFINSIRN
+195 FVTEFINAIRN

-240 FHVFNSLHENKKQIV
+240 FQVFNSLHGNKKQIV

-305 IISDDA
+305 VISDEA
-311 CNYIARRIKSNIR
+311 FNYIARRIKSNIR
-324 ALESAVSK
+324 ALEAAVSK
-332 LKMISNFS
+332 LKMVSQFS
-340 SEEITIDHV
+340 REEITIDLV
-349 KLNLKELFDVDL
+349 KLHLKELFDVDS
-361 NKTVSA
+361 NKMVSIS
-367 TDIINKV
+367 DIISKV
-374 SEKFDVSVEDLKS
+374 SEKFNVSPDDLKS
-387 KSRHSRI
+387 KSRQGRI

-399 VGMYLCRELAGLTTT
+399 IGMYLARDLAGMTHTD
-414 EIGKEFGDRDH
+414 IGKEFGDRDH

-434 ISEDIV
+434 IMDDIK

-446 EHINDLIVEL
+446 ELINDLIIEL

>member
-1 VDNFEGE
+1 
-8 SVPRE
+8 
-13 LWNNV
+13 
-18 LNSLESSVNKQS
+18 
-30 FNMWLK
+30 MWLK

-42 MSENILKIRVL
+42 ISDNILKIKVI
-53 DEVTRRH
+53 DEVTKRH
-60 ISEQYLT
+60 ISEQYLN
-67 QISSKLREI
+67 QISLKLKEI
-76 TGQNY
+76 TGQRY
-81 ICEFITSNGYAPGQD
+81 ICEFVTSNGSASEQSQNQSGIPN
-96 DKSSVKQDAQDK
+96 SSY
-108 TFFKREPMPT
+108 FKREPMST

-174 IGHYCNKEKPYLKV
+174 IGNYINREKPYLKV
-188 LFVSTQD
+188 LFVSTGD
-195 FISEFINSIRN
+195 FITEFINAIRN

-240 FHVFNSLHENKKQIV
+240 FQVFNSLHGNKKQIV

-305 IISDDA
+305 SISDEA
-311 CNYIARRIKSNIR
+311 FNYIARRIKSNIR
-324 ALESAVSK
+324 ALEAAVSK
-332 LKMISNFS
+332 LKMISQFTN
-340 SEEITIDHV
+340 EEITIDLV
-349 KLNLKELFDVDL
+349 KLHLKELFDVDS
-361 NKTVSA
+361 NKMVSIG
-367 TDIINKV
+367 DIINKV
-374 SEKFDVSVEDLKS
+374 SEKFNVSQEDLKS

-399 VGMYLCRELAGLTTT
+399 IGMYLARDLAGMTTT
-414 EIGKEFGDRDH
+414 DIGKEFGDRDH

-434 ISEDIV
+434 IMEDMN

-446 EHINDLIVEL
+446 ELINDLIIEL

>member
-1 VDNFEGE
+1 
-8 SVPRE
+8 VPRE
-13 LWNNV
+13 LWNSV
-18 LNSLESSVNKQS
+18 LHSLESSVNKQS

-42 MSENILKIRVL
+42 ISENTLKIKVI
-53 DEVTRRH
+53 DEVTKRH
-60 ISEQYLT
+60 ISEQYLN
-67 QISSKLREI
+67 QISLKLKEI
-76 TGQNY
+76 TGLHY
-81 ICEFITSNGYAPGQD
+81 ICEFVTSNGSGTEQSQNSNGSQAMPTTSY
-96 DKSSVKQDAQDK
+96 
-108 TFFKREPMPT
+108 FKREPMST

-174 IGHYCNKEKPYLKV
+174 IGNYINHEKPYLKV
-188 LFVSTQD
+188 LFVSTGD
-195 FISEFINSIRN
+195 FITEFINAIRN

-240 FHVFNSLHENKKQIV
+240 FQVFNSLHGNKKQIV

-305 IISDDA
+305 VISDEA
-311 CNYIARRIKSNIR
+311 FNYIARRIKSNIR
-324 ALESAVSK
+324 ALEAAVSK
-332 LKMISNFS
+332 LKMISQFTR
-340 SEEITIDHV
+340 EEISIDMV
-349 KLNLKELFDVDL
+349 KLHLKELFDVDS
-361 NKTVSA
+361 NKMVSIG
-367 TDIINKV
+367 DIINKV
-374 SEKFDVSVEDLKS
+374 SEKFDVSQEDLKS

-399 VGMYLCRELAGLTTT
+399 IGMYLARDLAGMTTT
-414 EIGKEFGDRDH
+414 DIGKEFGDRDH

-434 ISEDIV
+434 IMEDMN

-446 EHINDLIVEL
+446 ELINDLIIEL